1 MGKTVFDL
9 KNSKTNLIKV
19 SLQFLLFNKLKN
31 IFCFRW
37 KLKKFEHKICF
48 PPHFRVVVQF
58 FWRHYDQG
66 KRQHKDMKFWNWG
79 TKTIWHNIESLAFF
93 LSSKS
98 LHPIVRVQGENN
110 KSPSN
115 LAVWKVTICFTDLT
129 EGRGFLLVLQ

>member
-1 MGKTVFDL
+1 
-9 KNSKTNLIKV
+9 
-19 SLQFLLFNKLKN
+19 
-31 IFCFRW
+31 
-37 KLKKFEHKICF
+37 
-48 PPHFRVVVQF
+48 
-58 FWRHYDQG
+58 
-66 KRQHKDMKFWNWG
+66 MKFWNWG